1 MTPTAPRSAR
11 VARFIAR
18 TEAEGPGTRSALWVQ
33 GCTIRCPG
41 CFNPHLWGARGGRTT
56 TPERVLA
63 SIPLD
68 VEGLTLLGGEP
79 FEQPEPLAELARLVQ
94 ARGQTVMTF
103 TGYELDDL
111 RSAGDS
117 AVAALLEH
125 TDLLV
130 DGRFEV
136 DRLDTAR
143 PWVGSTN
150 QRFHALTARYAGL
163 VDSLTALPDRLE
175 IHVAPSG
182 RVEVNGW
189 SDAASLEILLEGM
202 RRQPP
207 SRARA

>member
-1 MTPTAPRSAR
+1 MRLR
-11 VARFIAR
+11 VAGIVEESFVD
-18 TEAEGPGTRSALWVQ
+18 GPGIRFTVFVQ
-33 GCTIRCPG
+33 GCPHRCPG
-41 CFNPHLWGARGGRTT
+41 CHNPQTHAYEGGFWVEVGSLLARM
-56 TPERVLA
+56 EEN
-63 SIPLD
+63 PLLD
-68 VEGLTLLGGEP
+68 GLSLSGGEP

-94 ARGQTVMTF
+94 SRGQTVMTF

-111 RSAGDS
+111 RSAGDL